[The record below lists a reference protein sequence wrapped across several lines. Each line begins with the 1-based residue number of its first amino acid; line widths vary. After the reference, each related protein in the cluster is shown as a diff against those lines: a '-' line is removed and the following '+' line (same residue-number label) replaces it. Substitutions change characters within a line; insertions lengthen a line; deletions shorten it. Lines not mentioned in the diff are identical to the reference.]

1 MTNENAMNGKNGG
14 ATFQFNAAFYN
25 YGTMSGDVVNHNYAG
40 SQHEAQG
47 VSESRAQGV
56 SQHEAQAAQD
66 VPDIF
71 TTSESM
77 ALMQKLIEHRFIDE
91 ALQPIALS
99 WAERSILVDELSA
112 RLHISDKWQAFGAL
126 WHLKPQSLRSAYNKA
141 MEQKK
146 TSLFFDR
153 IREAIEA

>member
-1 MTNENAMNGKNGG
+1 MTNEDTMNGKNSG

-47 VSESRAQGV
+47 GSLS
-56 SQHEAQAAQD
+56 EAQAGQD

-71 TTSESM
+71 TTTESM

-141 MEQKK
+141 MDQKK

-153 IREAIEA
+153 IREAMEA